1 MNLTPPD
8 RAPSVPVKG
17 GKNQRTNWSGKR
29 KSYIIGLTRLGG
41 LVTPWLACG
50 GVREFTRMPFI
61 PFSPPNTLEIFKDHG
76 GLYMQIPEV
85 VHAFEW
91 TTLTV

>member
-17 GKNQRTNWSGKR
+17 GKNQRTNWSGKSKR
-29 KSYIIGLTRLGG
+29 
-41 LVTPWLACG
+41 TPWLACG